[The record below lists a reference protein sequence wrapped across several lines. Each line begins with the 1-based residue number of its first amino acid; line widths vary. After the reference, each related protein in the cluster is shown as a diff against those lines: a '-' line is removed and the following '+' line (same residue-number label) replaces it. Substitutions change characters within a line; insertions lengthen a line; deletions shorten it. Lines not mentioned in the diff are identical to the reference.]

1 MFKEIPSNVVFL
13 SGMLGAGKT
22 ELKKKIA
29 KELDFVIPYS
39 KCEMTDFTDTFERQ
53 IRRIA
58 KYRIDFERICKLA
71 TNNPE
76 KIILADRCIL
86 DAHAYLDAFLKL
98 GWLSTEEW
106 DMCKRLTKEMFP
118 TNQERPC
125 QVIFIQPSFNK
136 IKETLKQKQDAKG
149 LKWQEDF
156 EKYIRT
162 VYEMYNNL
170 NIMGGEKY
178 YSDDY
183 EKIEKAIKNYLI
195 DLHTTREEIHND
207 LLKHCHNENTKFT
220 DFSGSMFFQMWGST
234 CGGFEGIGGSAMTVQ
249 RTWVFLPKVDNED
262 IHVYFDNRYAYS
274 VPKDNKAFMKDLA
287 KNSIAGV
294 GEYKKKYL
302 K

>member
-183 EKIEKAIKNYLI
+183 EKN
-195 DLHTTREEIHND
+195 
-207 LLKHCHNENTKFT
+207 
-220 DFSGSMFFQMWGST
+220 
-234 CGGFEGIGGSAMTVQ
+234 
-249 RTWVFLPKVDNED
+249 
-262 IHVYFDNRYAYS
+262 
-274 VPKDNKAFMKDLA
+274 
-287 KNSIAGV
+287 
-294 GEYKKKYL
+294 
-302 K
+302 